1 MFRLLDVEKAW
12 AKRRVVSSDP
22 LSIALEVRD
31 GQIEE
36 NDGAW
41 LLQMEDGGVTA
52 VRGASGGADIT
63 LKLDIST
70 LSRLYVGS
78 LSATAAVS
86 AGLAECDRPA
96 SLARLDGALLV
107 PKPWTFDRF

>member
-1 MFRLLDVEKAW
+1 
-12 AKRRVVSSDP
+12 VVSSDP

-41 LLQMEDGGVTA
+41 LLQMEDGGVRA
-52 VRGASGGADIT
+52 ERGASGGADIT